1 MASRRRSNR
10 PTWSLRVWDVLK
22 GCSPKGPSGARQVSS
37 HRWNCEYSRLW
48 DDLPDGGPLN
58 VYPLRE
64 IAAEKLRCM
73 IQHLQCRDLFDL
85 YQLVESL
92 GVELA
97 DVSGLFECKAR
108 ANGNERKLMRRL
120 SQSS

>member
-1 MASRRRSNR
+1 VASRRRSNR

-64 IAAEKLRCM
+64 IADAGYGL
-73 IQHLQCRDLFDL
+73 HWANLNYNVSPHAD
-85 YQLVESL
+85 YQGS
-92 GVELA
+92 A
-97 DVSGLFECKAR
+97 HS
-108 ANGNERKLMRRL
+108 NGNNWSTWDTRCG
-120 SQSS
+120 